1 MGGRIRIPIQYCHSI
16 EIKKKKNAVG
26 MESCELNVIVMKM
39 HFKFLA
45 GMKLKKIGIQM
56 AGNLRF
62 VRIIF

>member
-1 MGGRIRIPIQYCHSI
+1 
-16 EIKKKKNAVG
+16 